1 MFAEANG
8 IRIHYELS
16 GKKGGPVVILSHSL
30 GSNMAMWE
38 PQLPA
43 LEPHFQILR
52 YDVRGHGA
60 SDAPEGPYTLE
71 ILAQDAVGLLD
82 LLKMEKAH
90 FVGLSMGG
98 MIGQHLALSHPHRL
112 RSLVLCDTAALVP
125 QEAQPLWRERIATA
139 RERGMEALVDSTLER
154 WFTPSFLKGN
164 SPMLATIRKAF
175 LATPV
180 EGYVSASEAIR
191 RLNTLDRLSEIKVP
205 TLIMVGE
212 DDPGTPVAASEA
224 MDSRIQNSK
233 LIVLPGC
240 RHLSNVEQAAL
251 FNQHL
256 LSFLMAH

>member
-8 IRIHYELS
+8 IRIHYQRS
-16 GKKGGPVVILSHSL
+16 GKEGAPVVVLSHSL
-30 GSNMAMWE
+30 GSNLAMWD
-38 PQLPA
+38 PQIPA
-43 LEPHFQILR
+43 LEPHFEVLR
-52 YDVRGHGA
+52 YDTRGHGE
-60 SDAPEGPYTLE
+60 SDAPKGPYTLE
-71 ILAQDAVGLLD
+71 MLAQDALGLLD
-82 LLKMEKAH
+82 QLHIEKAH

-98 MIGQHLALSHPHRL
+98 MIGQHLALSHPDRL

-125 QEAQPLWRERIATA
+125 QDAQPLWTERIATA
-139 RERGMEALVDSTLER
+139 QERGMEALVDSTLER

-180 EGYVSASEAIR
+180 EGYVGASEAIR
-191 RLNTLDRLSEIKVP
+191 GLNTIEGLSEIKVA

-224 MDSRIQNSK
+224 MHRRIQNSK

-256 LSFLMAH
+256 LSFLVGH

>member
-30 GSNMAMWE
+30 GSNVAMWE

-43 LEPHFQILR
+43 LEPHFQLLR

-71 ILAQDAVGLLD
+71 MLAQDVVGLLD
-82 LLKMEKAH
+82 LLKMEKVH

-98 MIGQHLALSHPHRL
+98 MIGQHLALSHPQRL

-125 QEAQPLWRERIATA
+125 QDAQPLWRERIATA

-154 WFTPSFLKGN
+154 WFTPSFLKGS

-180 EGYVSASEAIR
+180 EGYIGASEAIR
-191 RLNTLDRLSEIKVP
+191 RLNTLERLSEIKVP

-224 MDSRIQNSK
+224 MHSRIQSSK
-233 LIVLPGC
+233 LVVLPDC